1 MSTTMPGMC
10 ALPYLAWVHYHAS
23 TAQDYNAASLRS
35 QKAGAEFGQRTQS
48 DFPTLIV
55 HSINSDKK
63 QCNAIVL
70 QCNTLLCKVL
80 QRQLDARSD
89 MCLIVLQSISVLHY
103 RHFY

>member
-23 TAQDYNAASLRS
+23 AAQDYNAASLRS

-55 HSINSDKK
+55 HSIISDEK
-63 QCNAIVL
+63 QRNA
-70 QCNTLLCKVL
+70 T
-80 QRQLDARSD
+80 
-89 MCLIVLQSISVLHY
+89 
-103 RHFY
+103 HFYAKCFNGNWMLDLICI